1 MDSDYSGAAAGAWK
15 TAANINDYRCTRCG
29 EIPAYEER
37 DAYFETKL
45 CGWCLH
51 QSQKED

>member
-1 MDSDYSGAAAGAWK
+1 MDKDDLEDAAGRWQIAGR
-15 TAANINDYRCTRCG
+15 INGYHCTRCG

-37 DAYFETKL
+37 ESFFETKL

-51 QSQKED
+51 QSQKDD